1 MTAFSTLNLYL
12 QRGSLMNRLLSRIGA
27 AIVTVSVF
35 LFAVFIVCDFTFG
48 SYFVCMFLPIG
59 YIMMSAG
66 FQHESSEST
75 RVSANIG
82 MILAAV
88 YAVLILLVY
97 YAQTTTVRLE
107 ALSDQA
113 ARVLS
118 YRNGGLLFNY
128 DLLGYG
134 MMALST
140 FFIGLSIRAEN
151 KPDLWLKRL
160 MIIHGVFFLSCFLMP
175 MTGMFTRMADGNNG
189 NGGDIALLFWCA
201 YFIPIGILA
210 YRHFSN

>member
-1 MTAFSTLNLYL
+1 
-12 QRGSLMNRLLSRIGA
+12 MNRTVSKIGA
-27 AIVTVSVF
+27 AVVTVTVF
-35 LFAVFIVCDFTFG
+35 LFAVFIIADFTFG
-48 SYFVCMFLPIG
+48 SYFVCMLLPIG
-59 YIMMSAG
+59 YIMMAAG
-66 FQHESSEST
+66 FQHESDEKT

-82 MILAAV
+82 LILAAV

-97 YAQTTTVRLE
+97 DAQTTTVRLE
-107 ALSDQA
+107 DLNEQA
-113 ARVLS
+113 VRILNYAK
-118 YRNGGLLFNY
+118 GGLMFNY

-160 MIIHGVFFLSCFLMP
+160 MLIHGVFFFSCFLMP
-175 MTGMFTRMADGNNG
+175 MTGMFTGMANGEKG

-201 YFIPIGILA
+201 YFLPIGVLA
-210 YRHFSN
+210 WKHFGKGKD

>member
-1 MTAFSTLNLYL
+1 
-12 QRGSLMNRLLSRIGA
+12 MNRTVSKIGA
-27 AIVTVSVF
+27 AVVTVTVF
-35 LFAVFIVCDFTFG
+35 LFAVFIIADFTFG
-48 SYFVCMFLPIG
+48 SYFVCMLLPIG
-59 YIMMSAG
+59 YIMMAAG
-66 FQHESSEST
+66 FQHESDEKT

-82 MILAAV
+82 LILAAV

-97 YAQTTTVRLE
+97 DAQTTTVRLE
-107 ALSDQA
+107 ELSDQA
-113 ARVLS
+113 IRILD
-118 YRNGGLLFNY
+118 YQKGGLLFNY

-160 MIIHGVFFLSCFLMP
+160 MLIHGVFFFSCFLMP
-175 MTGMFTRMADGNNG
+175 MTGMFTGMANGEKG

-201 YFIPIGILA
+201 YFLPIGVLA
-210 YRHFSN
+210 WKHFGKGKD